1 MSTIKLGLP
10 NIFFKEVLVCRYAK
24 GKGPA
29 GGYMKNRL
37 WAWFLV
43 NTAAGESA
51 YRIMLEHKRVSVIES
66 LVLSGYTEDGANE
79 ICPPLN
85 QNR

>member
-1 MSTIKLGLP
+1 
-10 NIFFKEVLVCRYAK
+10 
-24 GKGPA
+24 
-29 GGYMKNRL
+29 MKNRL